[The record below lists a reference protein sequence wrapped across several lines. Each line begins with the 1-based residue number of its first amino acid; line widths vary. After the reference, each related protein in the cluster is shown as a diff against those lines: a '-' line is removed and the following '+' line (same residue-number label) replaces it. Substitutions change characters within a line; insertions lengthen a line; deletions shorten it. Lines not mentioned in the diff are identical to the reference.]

1 MDTIWTL
8 CRKYT
13 DLSDEEI
20 RIIENTSAI
29 LQPLA
34 NLEDADIFIDCPQR
48 DGDAIVVAEAKPE
61 DVPSSYK
68 NSVVG
73 LLAKAENEPAVAR
86 TFRLGVGTKQ
96 MKATTQENGSTIQ
109 SVEPIR
115 HGSRIIGVLIRE
127 KRVDEQHLVSERIH
141 FSQKSYENIANVL
154 TRMVSENNWLTEC
167 IDEALV
173 MAAVDISGRGE
184 LFWDVPIS
192 AQKVGTFDT
201 ELGHEFFAGLARD
214 AGITL
219 HLRLVCGENAHHI
232 LEATFKAAARALRE
246 AVEPDPRM
254 AGSIPST
261 KGSL

>member
-1 MDTIWTL
+1 MLCALSRHSLVDLDLRVEGDTWVDDHHTVEDTGIVL
-8 CRKYT
+8 GQALREALGDKRG
-13 DLSDEEI
+13 I
-20 RIIENTSAI
+20 RRFGSCMV
-29 LQPLA
+29 PL
-34 NLEDADIFIDCPQR
+34 
-48 DGDAIVVAEAKPE
+48 
-61 DVPSSYK
+61 
-68 NSVVG
+68 
-73 LLAKAENEPAVAR
+73 
-86 TFRLGVGTKQ
+86 
-96 MKATTQENGSTIQ
+96 
-109 SVEPIR
+109 
-115 HGSRIIGVLIRE
+115 
-127 KRVDEQHLVSERIH
+127 
-141 FSQKSYENIANVL
+141 
-154 TRMVSENNWLTEC
+154 
-167 IDEALV
+167 DEALV

>member
-1 MDTIWTL
+1 MTRTASAS
-8 CRKYT
+8 RKT
-13 DLSDEEI
+13 AETSIELALDLDGTGASDVS
-20 RIIENTSAI
+20 T
-29 LQPLA
+29 
-34 NLEDADIFIDCPQR
+34 
-48 DGDAIVVAEAKPE
+48 
-61 DVPSSYK
+61 
-68 NSVVG
+68 
-73 LLAKAENEPAVAR
+73 
-86 TFRLGVGTKQ
+86 GVGFFDHMLCALSRHSLVDLDLRVEGDTWVDDHHTVEDTGIVLGQALCEALGDKRGIRRF
-96 MKATTQENGSTIQ
+96 GSC
-109 SVEPIR
+109 
-115 HGSRIIGVLIRE
+115 
-127 KRVDEQHLVSERIH
+127 
-141 FSQKSYENIANVL
+141 
-154 TRMVSENNWLTEC
+154 MVPL
-167 IDEALV
+167 DEALV